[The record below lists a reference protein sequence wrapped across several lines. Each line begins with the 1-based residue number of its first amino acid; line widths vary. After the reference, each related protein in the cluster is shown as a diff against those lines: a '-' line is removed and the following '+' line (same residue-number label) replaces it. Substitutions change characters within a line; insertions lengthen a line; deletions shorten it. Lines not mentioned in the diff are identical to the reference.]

1 MNQYLKLYEKSN
13 NPLENNEILEKVIK
27 AYISYKK
34 NVSTT
39 FYNEIEKAGTERKK
53 STPPPMMEKDT
64 FWSVL
69 FNKWKRNILNNIGK
83 INPEKY
89 QGHFEELVKNLKEIP
104 DITSYHELCNIVKNH
119 PIVSKYGIMPSGD
132 RLWNFV
138 LSRNISG
145 RKDNDINPNYR
156 LYINSEASD
165 TYQIVAGFIS
175 KCSKQNLPYYL
186 KFIEVPEDY
195 QDRADSIVIWADE
208 KTLFKYITILNDLK
222 EEVPNIISRC
232 NEPPLLTM
240 RINDWIGF
248 GEEPNEGSYTSARI
262 KLLKNSIDNA
272 ITKWIIEN
280 QDKRLTFGKSNF
292 SIKEYI
298 TAKSVKEEF
307 DIIKRE
313 IMRNP
318 KCSIR
323 YGLEI
328 NDLNSDLYIELCN
341 DLVSQVIPNIK
352 DNNYQIPYNK
362 NGKKMFFNFN
372 ESIYEVLDMIVRSDT
387 EKNDIFEKI
396 RGNIKANSKQ
406 YGIDAEKFIFNDDYL
421 ERIKKTEEKERK

>member
-1 MNQYLKLYEKSN
+1 M
-13 NPLENNEILEKVIK
+13 
-27 AYISYKK
+27 
-34 NVSTT
+34 
-39 FYNEIEKAGTERKK
+39 
-53 STPPPMMEKDT
+53 
-64 FWSVL
+64 
-69 FNKWKRNILNNIGK
+69 
-83 INPEKY
+83 
-89 QGHFEELVKNLKEIP
+89 
-104 DITSYHELCNIVKNH
+104 
-119 PIVSKYGIMPSGD
+119 
-132 RLWNFV
+132 
-138 LSRNISG
+138 
-145 RKDNDINPNYR
+145 
-156 LYINSEASD
+156 
-165 TYQIVAGFIS
+165 
-175 KCSKQNLPYYL
+175 
-186 KFIEVPEDY
+186 PEDY

-421 ERIKKTEEKERK
+421 ERIKKTEEKERE

>member
-1 MNQYLKLYEKSN
+1 M
-13 NPLENNEILEKVIK
+13 
-27 AYISYKK
+27 
-34 NVSTT
+34 T
-39 FYNEIEKAGTERKK
+39 
-53 STPPPMMEKDT
+53 EKDT

-328 NDLNSDLYIELCN
+328 
-341 DLVSQVIPNIK
+341 
-352 DNNYQIPYNK
+352 
-362 NGKKMFFNFN
+362 M
-372 ESIYEVLDMIVRSDT
+372 T
-387 EKNDIFEKI
+387 
-396 RGNIKANSKQ
+396 
-406 YGIDAEKFIFNDDYL
+406 
-421 ERIKKTEEKERK
+421 

>member
-34 NVSTT
+34 NGSTT

-104 DITSYHELCNIVKNH
+104 DITSYDELCNIVKNH

-208 KTLFKYITILNDLK
+208 KT
-222 EEVPNIISRC
+222 
-232 NEPPLLTM
+232 
-240 RINDWIGF
+240 
-248 GEEPNEGSYTSARI
+248 
-262 KLLKNSIDNA
+262 
-272 ITKWIIEN
+272 
-280 QDKRLTFGKSNF
+280 
-292 SIKEYI
+292 
-298 TAKSVKEEF
+298 
-307 DIIKRE
+307 
-313 IMRNP
+313 
-318 KCSIR
+318 
-323 YGLEI
+323 
-328 NDLNSDLYIELCN
+328 
-341 DLVSQVIPNIK
+341 
-352 DNNYQIPYNK
+352 
-362 NGKKMFFNFN
+362 
-372 ESIYEVLDMIVRSDT
+372 
-387 EKNDIFEKI
+387 
-396 RGNIKANSKQ
+396 
-406 YGIDAEKFIFNDDYL
+406 
-421 ERIKKTEEKERK
+421 